1 MSINVNHPSFISF
14 LDNVTKTIF
23 SEIDIKNY
31 FNISIDKRTKIQK
44 ATLLILKKS
53 LKTRALIGDTE
64 IKAFVIVLQ
73 KKNEE
78 SENYEFSAILKD
90 IILNFDE
97 INHQPDKKNVT
108 PTKVN
113 T

>member
-1 MSINVNHPSFISF
+1 MSINVNHPSFITF

-31 FNISIDKRTKIQK
+31 FNIPLENRIKIQK
-44 ATLLILKKS
+44 ATLIIMIKS
-53 LKTRALIGDTE
+53 LKTRALINDTE

-90 IILNFDE
+90 IIINFDE
-97 INHQPDKKNVT
+97 INQLPDKKNLSSV
-108 PTKVN
+108 KVN